1 MLAELRSLADR
12 NKVLAPM
19 IGLGYYGT
27 FTPPV
32 ILRNVMENP
41 AWYTAYTPYQPEIS
55 QGRLEALLNFQTMV
69 AELTGLPTSGASLLD
84 EGTAAAEAMAL
95 ARRVGKVKNG
105 VFLIDADTLPQTIA
119 VIQTRAEPTGV
130 EVVVADLSDGIP
142 AEIAERGVFGV
153 LLQYPG
159 ASGAVRAIEPVI
171 EQAHELGAIVTVAAD
186 LLALTLLTSP
196 GALGADIAVGTT
208 QRFGVPMG
216 FGGPHAGFMA
226 VREKFARSLPGRLV
240 GVSVDADGNKAYR
253 LALQTREQHIR
264 REKATSNICTAQVLL
279 AVMAGMYAVYHGPD
293 GLRTIARRTHRYA
306 TILAE
311 GLRAAGVD
319 VVHGDFFDTL
329 TVKAPGN
336 AAEVVAEA
344 RERGVNL
351 RRVDADH
358 VSIACDETTT
368 RSQLSAVWAA
378 FGADADIEAL
388 DGSAA
393 DALPEGLLRSDD
405 ILTHP
410 VFHQHRSETAMLR
423 YLRKLADRDYALDRG
438 MIPLGSC
445 TMKLNATAEMES
457 ITWPEFG
464 ALHPFAPAE
473 QAQGFLTL
481 IRELEERLAE
491 VTGYDAV
498 SIQPNAGSQGEFA
511 GLLAV
516 RAYHRAN
523 GDEQRTVC
531 LIPSSAH
538 GTNAASAVM
547 AGMKVVVVKTADDGE
562 VDIAD
567 LRAKIEQYRDELAV
581 LMITYPST
589 HGVFEEHVADI
600 CGEVHD
606 AGGQVYVDGAN
617 LNALVGLAK
626 PGKFGGDVSHLNLH
640 KTFCI
645 PHGGGGPG
653 VGPVGVRAHLAPYL
667 PNHPLQPAAGPET
680 GVGPISAAPW
690 GSAGI
695 LPISWAYVRLM
706 GGEGLK
712 RATQVAVLAAN
723 YIAKRLEPHFPI
735 LYNGPAGLVAHE
747 CIVDLRPISKATG
760 VSIDDV
766 AKRLIDYG
774 FHSPTMSFP
783 VAGTLMIEPTESED
797 LAELDRFCDTMIAIR
812 AEIEK
817 VASGSGART
826 TTRSPTPRTP
836 PPRSAATGTTATAVR
851 RPSSR
856 PVSPPRTSTGRRSA
870 VSTVPSATATW
881 SAPARLWRSTTTD
894 AQGLRLIC
902 VGAGAG
908 ISPGRPLLRTAGSL
922 TPPSGGFHHAARR
935 RRPVRGDDLPVG
947 QQLAG
952 VLEEQDAVAQEA
964 PALFRVVSRQAG
976 RLPVGESAV
985 GQGGWCW
992 HMDGFFRCVESS
1004 VLRLDERFKAA
1015 PVSVGPVPVLPYGG
1029 DSAGISRQLP
1039 YSSHDASPARTVH
1052 RNCTVPSGGSGW
1064 PGRASPS
1071 G

>member
-1 MLAELRSLADR
+1 MTANRIPLSQLEQGIPFEQRHIGPDEAAQAKMLAQVGYGSLDELTAAAVPDVIKSAEALDLPGARTEAEVLAELRSLADR
-12 NKVLAPM
+12 NQVLDSM
-19 IGLGYYGT
+19 VGLGYYGT

-95 ARRVGKVKNG
+95 SRRMGKVKNG
-105 VFLIDADTLPQTIA
+105 AFVVDADALPQTIA

-130 EVVVADLSDGIP
+130 EVVVADLSEGIP
-142 AEIAERGVFGV
+142 AEVAERGVVGV
-153 LLQYPG
+153 LIQYPG
-159 ASGAVRAIEPVI
+159 ASGAVRDIKPVI
-171 EQAHELGAIVTVAAD
+171 EQAHELGAVVTVAAD

-196 GALGADIAVGTT
+196 GELGADIAVGTT

-216 FGGPHAGFMA
+216 FGGPHAGYMA

-293 GLRTIARRTHRYA
+293 GLKGIARRTHRFA
-306 TILAE
+306 TLLAE
-311 GLRAAGVD
+311 GLKAGGVE
-319 VVHGDFFDTL
+319 VVHGAYFDTL
-329 TVKAPGN
+329 TVKAAGR
-336 AAEVVAEA
+336 AADVVSAA
-344 RERGVNL
+344 REGGVNL
-351 RRVDADH
+351 HLVDADH
-358 VSIACDETTT
+358 VSISCDETTT
-368 RSQLSAVWAA
+368 RTQLDAVWTA
-378 FGADADIEAL
+378 FGVEADVDAL
-388 DGSAA
+388 DAA
-393 DALPEGLLRSDD
+393 AVDTLPAGLLRGDD
-405 ILTHP
+405 YLTHP
-410 VFHQHRSETAMLR
+410 VFHAHRSETSMLR

-445 TMKLNATAEMES
+445 TMKLNATTEMEPV
-457 ITWPEFG
+457 TWPEFG
-464 ALHPFAPAE
+464 QLHPFAPAE
-473 QAQGFLTL
+473 QAQGYLTL

-491 VTGYDAV
+491 VTGYDNV
-498 SIQPNAGSQGEFA
+498 SLQPNAGSQGELA

-516 RAYHRAN
+516 RGYHRAN
-523 GDEQRTVC
+523 GDDQRTVC

-562 VDIAD
+562 IDVAD
-567 LRAKIEQYRDELAV
+567 LRAKIEQYADELSV

-600 CGEVHD
+600 CAQVHD

-626 PGKFGGDVSHLNLH
+626 PGHFGGDVSHLNLH

-667 PNHPLQPAAGPET
+667 PNHPMQPAAGPET

-712 RATQVAVLAAN
+712 RATQVAVLSAN
-723 YIAKRLEPHFPI
+723 YIAKRLEPHFPV
-735 LYNGPAGLVAHE
+735 LYTGPAGLVAHE
-747 CIVDLRPISKATG
+747 CIIDLRPISKATG
-760 VSIDDV
+760 VSVDDI

-774 FHSPTMSFP
+774 FHAPTMSFP

-797 LAELDRFCDTMIAIR
+797 LTELDRFCEAMIAIR
-812 AEIEK
+812 GEIEK
-817 VASGSGART
+817 VGSGRWPAEDNPLRNAPHT
-826 TTRSPTPRTP
+826 AAALGGEWEHAYSREEAVFPAGVVAADKYWP
-836 PPRSAATGTTATAVR
+836 PVR
-851 RPSSR
+851 RIDQAYGDRNLVCSC
-856 PVSPPRTSTGRRSA
+856 PPM
-870 VSTVPSATATW
+870 
-881 SAPARLWRSTTTD
+881 D
-894 AQGLRLIC
+894 AYE
-902 VGAGAG
+902 
-908 ISPGRPLLRTAGSL
+908 
-922 TPPSGGFHHAARR
+922 
-935 RRPVRGDDLPVG
+935 D
-947 QQLAG
+947 
-952 VLEEQDAVAQEA
+952 
-964 PALFRVVSRQAG
+964 
-976 RLPVGESAV
+976 
-985 GQGGWCW
+985 
-992 HMDGFFRCVESS
+992 
-1004 VLRLDERFKAA
+1004 
-1015 PVSVGPVPVLPYGG
+1015 
-1029 DSAGISRQLP
+1029 
-1039 YSSHDASPARTVH
+1039 
-1052 RNCTVPSGGSGW
+1052 
-1064 PGRASPS
+1064 
-1071 G
+1071 